1 MGTCSGKG
9 TVGGV
14 TISVK
19 VSLKIKRI
27 GVPSLDEF
35 VEKCNDLVEKFGD
48 IVDPLTERNDKVKRL
63 AGFKHVKAATIK
75 HALVG
80 LFLSFGTAVQGDM
93 NKLKIKFED

>member
-19 VSLKIKRI
+19 VSLNIKRI
-27 GVPSLDEF
+27 GVPSIDAF
-35 VEKCNDLVEKFGD
+35 VDQCNEVVEKFGD
-48 IVDPLTERNDKVKRL
+48 IVDPLSERNERIVRL
-63 AGFKHVKAATIK
+63 AGLWHIKAATIK

-80 LFLSFGTAVQGDM
+80 LFLSFGTAVQGDL
-93 NKLKIKFED
+93 N